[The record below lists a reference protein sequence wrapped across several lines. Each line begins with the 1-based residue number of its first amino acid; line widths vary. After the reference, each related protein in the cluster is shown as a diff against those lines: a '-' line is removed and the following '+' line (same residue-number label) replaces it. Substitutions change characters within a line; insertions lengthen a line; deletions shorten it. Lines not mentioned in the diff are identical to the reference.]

1 MTSVTNEVLHEQS
14 LQVLV
19 GGRTIPPLY
28 KADIAKRIFDPEEH
42 TDRVNYLFRHI
53 AKDDSLDVLAGLST
67 VSDLPTWFEHTNV
80 YWEMRKK
87 QFLLNSILTK
97 EEMLTMP
104 MLLLQY
110 APKPSYPNETTV
122 IVLMA
127 ESTKAFQEFD
137 KESERYI
144 HRTAAK
150 TSDTGM
156 SVWMGL
162 NMIYVQLDKC
172 LEQFKA
178 GRNGEAEDGKSDELQ
193 LWLSVIADANDRK
206 VLDAA
211 AQNACLTQIISE
223 ALSIAQA

>member
-1 MTSVTNEVLHEQS
+1 M
-14 LQVLV
+14 V

-28 KADIAKRIFDPEEH
+28 KADIAKRIFDPKEH

-53 AKDDSLDVLAGLST
+53 AQDDSLDVLAGLSM
-67 VSDLPTWFEHTNV
+67 VSDLPTWLENTNV

-87 QFLLNSILTK
+87 QFLLSSILAK

-104 MLLLQY
+104 MLLFQC
-110 APKPSYPNETTV
+110 APKPSYPNETMV

-127 ESTKAFQEFD
+127 ESTKGFQEFD

-150 TSDTGM
+150 TSDTGLT
-156 SVWMGL
+156 VWMDP
-162 NMIYVQLDKC
+162 NIIYVQLDKC

-178 GRNGEAEDGKSDELQ
+178 GRNGEAEDGKPDELQ
-193 LWLSVIADANDRK
+193 LGLSVIADANDRK

-211 AQNACLTQIISE
+211 AQNACHTQIISE